1 MAVKVEK
8 SKARELIPAKRYRAV
23 LVGIYDIGHRTGQYG
38 PYHQMVFSYELHN
51 RKGAVRDGKGEAVVI
66 SAFLDVTLT
75 KKGKPSP
82 LAMHLS
88 ALLGKQVDS
97 ETFSVDDTLL
107 EKGCELT
114 VIHEE
119 GKDKTIRD
127 NIGTVIAFEED
138 DQAPDA
144 VSDSTYYEIP
154 RDPESKAAVP
164 PTTSEAIPDA
174 VPVWVQ
180 NQVRKSLEFAGAAKA
195 GGKKKEKARESGDDD
210 EDGDDD
216 IPY

>member
-8 SKARELIPAKRYRAV
+8 SRARELIPAKRYRAV

-38 PYHQMVFSYELHN
+38 PYHQLVFSYELHN
-51 RKGAVRDGKGEAVVI
+51 RKGALRDGKGEAVVI

-88 ALLGKQVDS
+88 ALLGTQVS
-97 ETFSVDDTLL
+97 EDTFSVDDSLL

-114 VIHEE
+114 VVHEA
-119 GKDKTIRD
+119 KADKSIRD
-127 NIGTVIAFEED
+127 EIGTVIAFEEGD
-138 DQAPDA
+138 EAPEPI
-144 VSDSTYYEIP
+144 SNSTYYEIP
-154 RDPESKAAVP
+154 RDPDSKAVVA
-164 PTTSEAIPDA
+164 PTTSETIPEA
-174 VPVWVQ
+174 VPTWVQ
-180 NQVRKSLEFAGAAKA
+180 NQIKKSLEFAAAGKAAVGAKA
-195 GGKKKEKARESGDDD
+195 RKTREPGDEED
-210 EDGDDD
+210 EDN